1 MSSFEAHPPSGFSTC
16 GAESTNLVLSEVLL
30 KKSIDWVMWN
40 KYKYKYLLMFANYVP
55 VAPSAAKNSSEGSNW
70 GLKKKKHKS

>member
-1 MSSFEAHPPSGFSTC
+1 
-16 GAESTNLVLSEVLL
+16 
-30 KKSIDWVMWN
+30 MWN

-70 GLKKKKHKS
+70 SLKKKNIKVRKVKFGQHIKQSAFFPPKTIIILFYQMV